1 MSHDTSDQT
10 KAPSLGKLML
20 GATGVVFGDIGTSP
34 LYAFKESFV
43 GRTFAADQVHVFNI
57 LSLIF
62 WSVMLVVTVK
72 YVLIMMRADNKGE
85 GGSLSLLALAARIS
99 HDNAW
104 LRMVIP
110 LLGIFAAALFYGDS
124 MITPAI
130 SVLSA
135 TEGMI
140 VVTPAL
146 KPLVIPV
153 TLTILVFL
161 FAVQSGGTHRMGN
174 WFGPIMVAWF
184 VTIAALGVY
193 NIAQN
198 PMVLQAINPMYAIQ
212 FFINDKLLAFLTL
225 GAVVLAMTGA
235 EALYSD
241 MGHFGIKPIRRV
253 WIAFIF
259 PSLMLNYFGQGAF
272 VLTNPDGVANPFFMM
287 APDWMNWPLIILA
300 TLATI
305 TASQAV
311 ITGAFSVTKQAIQL
325 GYLPRMLTVHTSERH
340 MGQIYIPFINWS
352 IFFFVCLLVLG
363 FQSSGNL
370 AHAYGVAVTGTM
382 VIDTI
387 LLSVVILKLWK
398 WRPVLAIPAITVM
411 MTIDM
416 GYFLSTSMKIPHGGW
431 FPLVFAFLIFVILTT
446 WKEGRSL
453 VQRNTKRDSMGF
465 EEFFGKICD
474 NIPRVPGTAIFMSPL
489 DGGIPVPLLYN
500 LRHNKILHE
509 RNIILRVVVE
519 ERPLVKEEKR
529 FEVVDLGH
537 NFTQL
542 VIHYGFKDEI
552 DIPEELEKTRLHGL
566 TINPDDTT
574 YFVGKETI
582 IPTSLPGM
590 AIWREFI
597 FAWISRNASSVIDY
611 YNLPSKRV
619 MEVGTRIDI

>member
-1 MSHDTSDQT
+1 
-10 KAPSLGKLML
+10 
-20 GATGVVFGDIGTSP
+20 
-34 LYAFKESFV
+34 
-43 GRTFAADQVHVFNI
+43 
-57 LSLIF
+57 
-62 WSVMLVVTVK
+62 
-72 YVLIMMRADNKGE
+72 
-85 GGSLSLLALAARIS
+85 
-99 HDNAW
+99 
-104 LRMVIP
+104 
-110 LLGIFAAALFYGDS
+110 
-124 MITPAI
+124 
-130 SVLSA
+130 
-135 TEGMI
+135 
-140 VVTPAL
+140 
-146 KPLVIPV
+146 
-153 TLTILVFL
+153 
-161 FAVQSGGTHRMGN
+161 
-174 WFGPIMVAWF
+174 
-184 VTIAALGVY
+184 
-193 NIAQN
+193 
-198 PMVLQAINPMYAIQ
+198 
-212 FFINDKLLAFLTL
+212 
-225 GAVVLAMTGA
+225 
-235 EALYSD
+235 
-241 MGHFGIKPIRRV
+241 
-253 WIAFIF
+253 
-259 PSLMLNYFGQGAF
+259 
-272 VLTNPDGVANPFFMM
+272 
-287 APDWMNWPLIILA
+287 
-300 TLATI
+300 
-305 TASQAV
+305 
-311 ITGAFSVTKQAIQL
+311 
-325 GYLPRMLTVHTSERH
+325 MLTVHTSERH